1 MPKIVRK
8 NDKNSAGGKALKG
21 DGSFIVNNRPAV
33 RDGAPVSAHPL
44 GPPHQSPRTAG
55 GSKSFI
61 LSGIKANYVGN
72 TDTAGHPRADG
83 SKDFIIGN

>member
-8 NDKNSAGGKALKG
+8 NDKNSGGGRALKG
-21 DGSFIVNNRPAV
+21 DDSFIVNNRPAV
-33 RDGAPVSAHPL
+33 RVGAPVSGH
-44 GPPHQSPRTAG
+44 GPPPHSSPKTAG

-61 LSGIKANYVGN
+61 LTNIKANYVGN
-72 TDTAGHPRADG
+72 TDTCGDARVEG